1 MSNLKKSSIIK
12 QNFMAEKTSFEKFE
26 EKLKNSIF
34 GVLFVLLKNNEG
46 NFYVEMFSLL
56 TELFQFM
63 YYPFSQNVS
72 QAKNIYKYIYIYI
85 YS

>member
-1 MSNLKKSSIIK
+1 MSNDKKSNVIK

-46 NFYVEMFSLL
+46 NFYLEMFSLL

-63 YYPFSQNVS
+63 YYPFSQHVN
-72 QAKNIYKYIYIYI
+72 
-85 YS
+85 